1 MITAGE
7 FVILDRHIKI
17 TNKFQKTLNKTQ
29 HELSCAYFQK
39 QELMGYIADLES
51 LVSDLHSKNKVLS
64 DTLRTME
71 IEQSES
77 ELIIA
82 ELQKRL
88 TH

>member
-29 HELSCAYFQK
+29 HELSSAYFQK
-39 QELMGYIADLES
+39 QELMGYIAELES
-51 LVSDLHSKNKVLS
+51 LVSDLYSKNKVLS

-88 TH
+88 AH